1 MADRGNTAAKVA
13 SGLVAGTII
22 GAGVALLFTPQS
34 GRTTRSDIRYYARR
48 GRRKARRILE
58 DFSDA
63 VSDMVDALGENTMN
77 VVEKGK
83 DVVHE
88 AQRGV
93 LETIEEGQE
102 RLGKQRAKLER
113 LIG

>member
-1 MADRGNTAAKVA
+1 MAERGNTVAKVA

-22 GAGVALLFTPQS
+22 GAGVAILVTPQS
-34 GRTTRSDIRYYARR
+34 GKTTRNDIVYYARR
-48 GRRKARRILE
+48 GRRKAKRILE
-58 DFSDA
+58 DFSDT
-63 VSDMVDALGENTMN
+63 VSDMVDALGENTMT

-113 LIG
+113 IIG

>member
-1 MADRGNTAAKVA
+1 MADRGNTVAKVA

-22 GAGVALLFTPQS
+22 GAGAALLFTPQS
-34 GRTTRSDIRYYARR
+34 GKTTRSDIRYYARK
-48 GRRKARRILE
+48 GRRKAKRILE
-58 DFSDA
+58 DFSDT
-63 VSDMVDALGENTMN
+63 VSDMVDALGENTTS

-102 RLGKQRAKLER
+102 RLGKQRAKRER

>member
-1 MADRGNTAAKVA
+1 MADRGNAVAKVA

-34 GRTTRSDIRYYARR
+34 GRTTRREILYYTRR
-48 GRRKARRILE
+48 GRRKAKRILE
-58 DFSDA
+58 DFSDT
-63 VSDMVDALGENTMN
+63 VSDMVDALGDNTMS

-83 DVVHE
+83 NVAHE
-88 AQRGV
+88 TKRGV

>member
-1 MADRGNTAAKVA
+1 
-13 SGLVAGTII
+13 
-22 GAGVALLFTPQS
+22 
-34 GRTTRSDIRYYARR
+34 
-48 GRRKARRILE
+48 
-58 DFSDA
+58 
-63 VSDMVDALGENTMN
+63 MVDALGENTMS

>member
-1 MADRGNTAAKVA
+1 MADRRNAVAKVA
-13 SGLVAGTII
+13 SGLIAGTII
-22 GAGVALLFTPQS
+22 GAGVALLYTPQS
-34 GRTTRSDIRYYARR
+34 GKATRRDILYYTKK
-48 GRRKARRILE
+48 GRRKAKRILE
-58 DFSDA
+58 DFSDT
-63 VSDMVDALGENTMN
+63 VSDMVDTLGENTMS

-88 AQRGV
+88 AHRGV

-102 RLGKQRAKLER
+102 RLSKQRARLER